1 VRSEEPVV
9 LEPPASAVDGPA
21 PEGAIARDMV
31 KKALI
36 VGPVAVVV
44 FGLVWGLDGALST
57 LYGLAIVIAN
67 FALAA
72 ALLSWSARIS
82 PQLMMMAALFGYL
95 IRLTLIFAAIWLVKD
110 ASWVDLLPLGITII
124 ATHLGLLL
132 WEMRFVSA
140 SLAFP
145 GLKPTSPA
153 SPASKEST
161 SK

>member
-1 VRSEEPVV
+1 MPMM

-21 PEGAIARDMV
+21 PEGVIARDMV
-31 KKALI
+31 KKVAI

-57 LYGLAIVIAN
+57 LYGLAIVVAN

-82 PQLMMMAALFGYL
+82 PQLMMGAALFGYL
-95 IRLTLIFAAIWLVKD
+95 IRLTLIFAAIWFVKD

-132 WEMRFVSA
+132 WEMRYVSA
-140 SLAFP
+140 SLAYP

-153 SPASKEST
+153 SKEST